1 MSPKQRQNRY
11 KQMNEINV
19 VPYIDVMLVLLV
31 IFMVTAPLLTEGV
44 KVELPQA
51 TAKPIES
58 EDSIPFVVH
67 VNIDGEYYVNQDNEN
82 SVTLKELS
90 VKAAAVR
97 RSNSDT
103 TFLVRGDANVNFDAV
118 VQAMVALQTAGVDDV
133 GLVTKN
139 PQRN

>member
-1 MSPKQRQNRY
+1 MTTRNRQGRH

-58 EDSIPFVVH
+58 EESIPFVVH
-67 VNIDGEYYVNQDNEN
+67 VNADGEYYVNQD
-82 SVTLKELS
+82 SDDPVTLQELR
-90 VKAAAVR
+90 VKAAAVM
-97 RSNSDT
+97 RSNPNT
-103 TFLVRGDANVNFDAV
+103 PFLVRGDANVNFDSV
-118 VQAMVALQTAGVDDV
+118 VQAMVALQTAGVADV
-133 GLVTKN
+133 GLVTRN
-139 PQRN
+139 PPGN

>member
-1 MSPKQRQNRY
+1 METRYRQGRH

-51 TAKPIES
+51 AAKPIES
-58 EDSIPFVVH
+58 EESIPFVVH
-67 VNIDGEYYVNQDNEN
+67 VNADGEYYVNQETDEP
-82 SVTLKELS
+82 VTLKELS
-90 VKAAAVR
+90 VKAAAVMR
-97 RSNSDT
+97 ANSNT
-103 TFLVRGDANVNFDAV
+103 AFLVRGDSSVDFDSV
-118 VQAMVALQTAGVDDV
+118 VQAMVALQIAGVDDV

-139 PQRN
+139 PQNN